1 MQFILTLIYCYVYLI
16 LIGLF
21 MLILRDDRKLIFD
34 DLKKGFN
41 QVWYILILHAF
52 LISLI
57 MPLTIPFS
65 LGRILNKWL

>member
-21 MLILRDDRKLIFD
+21 MLILRDDRKLIFE

>member
-1 MQFILTLIYCYVYLI
+1 
-16 LIGLF
+16 
-21 MLILRDDRKLIFD
+21 MLILRDDRKLIFE